1 MIVFDPETEGLPVI
15 SQFSEYR
22 ISALL
27 LQQVV
32 VIAIVTW
39 IEYDEYCMLRWHA
52 TICNVLNSVKAKPNP
67 AR

>member
-1 MIVFDPETEGLPVI
+1 MIVFDSETEGLPVI

-39 IEYDEYCMLRWHA
+39 IEYDEYCMYVTLA
-52 TICNVLNSVKAKPNP
+52 CDNLQCVEFCES
-67 AR
+67 